1 MSKLIDLTGQRFGRL
16 TVICRADTKSKDVK
30 WLCKCDCGNECITKG
45 IYLRTGDTKS
55 CGCIAKQLLVNRNYK
70 HGKRHTRLYNI
81 WRDIIRRCES
91 ATRYAHEYYHDKG
104 ITICEE
110 WRNDFLAFYNWA
122 MNNGYSD
129 DLTIDRIDTDKN
141 YEPNNCRWVTMKV
154 QGNNKSNNF
163 HISYNGETHT
173 LSEWA
178 DITGIKRLT
187 IRARIMNYHWSVKDA
202 LTVPVGKKVI
212 E

>member
-1 MSKLIDLTGQRFGRL
+1 MANLIDLTGQRFGRL
-16 TVICRADTKSKDVK
+16 TVICRADIKSKDVK

-45 IYLRTGDTKS
+45 IYLRIGDTKS
-55 CGCIAKQLLVNRNYK
+55 CGCIAKQLLIKRNYK

-91 ATRYAHEYYHDKG
+91 TTRFAHEYYHDKG

-129 DLTIDRIDTDKN
+129 NLTIDRIDTDKN
-141 YEPNNCRWVTMKV
+141 YEPNNCCWVTMKV
-154 QGNNKSNNF
+154 QGNNKSNNI

-178 DITGIKRLT
+178 DITGIKRAT
-187 IRARIMNYHWSVKDA
+187 IRARIFQYNWSVKDA
-202 LTVPVGKKVI
+202 LTVSVKEGD
-212 E
+212 

>member
-1 MSKLIDLTGQRFGRL
+1 MPKLIDLTGQRFGRL
-16 TVICRADTKSKDVK
+16 TVIGRADTKSKDVK

-45 IYLRTGDTKS
+45 IYLRTGDTRS
-55 CGCIAKQLLVNRNYK
+55 CGCLAKEIIIKRNYK

-91 ATRYAHEYYHDKG
+91 TTRYAHEYYHDKG

-154 QGNNKSNNF
+154 QGNNKSNNI
-163 HISYNGETHT
+163 HVSYNGETHT
-173 LSEWA
+173 LSEWE
-178 DITGIKRLT
+178 DITGIKRST
-187 IRARIMNYHWSVKDA
+187 IRARIFKSNWDIKDA
-202 LTVPVGKKVI
+202 LTIPAKEGD
-212 E
+212 